1 MKVISGYLLAV
12 LVAYVSGAVFVSQ
25 GNIAA
30 VSAMGFEITLGQ
42 RVDAM
47 VHDVSN
53 MYDIYLILIA
63 IGLMIALP
71 VAALIIRSFPDLR
84 LIGYVS
90 AGFIT
95 MIAIHVILKA
105 VLGLSGIAPTRD
117 VIGLIAQ
124 GLSGAMGG
132 LVFYYMT
139 GRSTQKEET

>member
-1 MKVISGYLLAV
+1 MKLISGYLLAV

-84 LIGYVS
+84 RIGYVS

>member
-1 MKVISGYLLAV
+1 MKLISGYLLAV

-124 GLSGAMGG
+124 GLAGAMGG
-132 LVFYYMT
+132 LVFHYMT

>member
-1 MKVISGYLLAV
+1 MKLISGYLLAV

>member
-1 MKVISGYLLAV
+1 MKLISGYLLAV

-132 LVFYYMT
+132 LVFHYMT
-139 GRSTQKEET
+139 GRSRQMEET